1 MTDRRSR
8 EMQVMKTLTQVD
20 AAITD
25 IYALLYEL
33 VDTKDHLSFED
44 MKALSEAGIDP
55 INHVARTILRAE
67 EFNRLMTVHTSV
79 LSAELQMIYI
89 LKGAGHGDTAEG
101 ILKEIIN
108 EYDVFKALIG
118 PFMDDEGCYCDA
130 KVSLQDLYLLDTKID
145 KARAFLDKQTESND
159 EDEEED

>member
-33 VDTKDHLSFED
+33 ANPKEPLSFED

-55 INHVARTILRAE
+55 LSQSVRTILRAE

-89 LKGAGHGDTAEG
+89 LKGAGNGDTAES
-101 ILKEIIN
+101 ILKEVID

-130 KVSLQDLYLLDTKID
+130 KVSINDVYRFDTTVD

-159 EDEEED
+159 EDEEE

>member
-25 IYALLYEL
+25 IYAMLYEL
-33 VDTKDHLSFED
+33 VDTKDPLSFED
-44 MKALSEAGIDP
+44 MKALSEIGIDP
-55 INHVARTILRAE
+55 LSQSVRSILGSQA
-67 EFNRLMTVHTSV
+67 FNNLMTVHTSV
-79 LSAELQMIYI
+79 LSAELQLIYI

-101 ILKEIIN
+101 ILKEVID
-108 EYDVFKALIG
+108 EYDVFKALMG

-130 KVSLQDLYLLDTKID
+130 KVSLNDIYRFDATVD

-159 EDEEED
+159 DDEEE

>member
-1 MTDRRSR
+1 
-8 EMQVMKTLTQVD
+8 MQVMKTLTQVD

-25 IYALLYEL
+25 IYAMLYEL
-33 VDTKDHLSFED
+33 VDTKDPLSFED

-55 INHVARTILRAE
+55 LGQSVRTILRTE

-89 LKGAGHGDTAEG
+89 LKGAGNGDTVEG
-101 ILKEIIN
+101 ILKEIID
-108 EYDVFKALIG
+108 EYDTFDIHI
-118 PFMDDEGCYCDA
+118 
-130 KVSLQDLYLLDTKID
+130 LDSKID

-159 EDEEED
+159 EEEED

>member
-8 EMQVMKTLTQVD
+8 EMQVMKTFTQVD

-33 VDTKDHLSFED
+33 VDTKDPLSFED

-55 INHVARTILRAE
+55 LGQSVRTILRTE
-67 EFNRLMTVHTSV
+67 EFDRLMKVHTSV

-89 LKGAGHGDTAEG
+89 LKSSGHGDTAEG
-101 ILKEIIN
+101 ILKEVID
-108 EYDVFKALIG
+108 EYDAFKALIG
-118 PFMDDEGCYCDA
+118 PFMDDEGCYRDT
-130 KVSLQDLYLLDTKID
+130 KVSINDIYRFDATVD

-159 EDEEED
+159 DEEE

>member
-25 IYALLYEL
+25 IYAMLYEL
-33 VDTKDHLSFED
+33 VDTKDPLSFED

-55 INHVARTILRAE
+55 LGQSVRTILRTE

-89 LKGAGHGDTAEG
+89 LKGAGNGDTVEG
-101 ILKEIIN
+101 ILKEIID
-108 EYDVFKALIG
+108 EYDTFDIHI
-118 PFMDDEGCYCDA
+118 
-130 KVSLQDLYLLDTKID
+130 LDSKID

-159 EDEEED
+159 EEEED